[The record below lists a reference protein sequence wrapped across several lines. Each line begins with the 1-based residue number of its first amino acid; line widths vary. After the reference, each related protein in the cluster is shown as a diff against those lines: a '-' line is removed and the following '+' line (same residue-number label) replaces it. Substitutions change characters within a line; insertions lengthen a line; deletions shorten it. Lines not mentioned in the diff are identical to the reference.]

1 MIRKII
7 SNKLVKQTGTL
18 ASGAMLAQ
26 IIGLL
31 ATPVLSRYYFPEDF
45 GLLGS
50 ILTLAGIIAVI
61 LSLKYEMAIVLT
73 EKRKETYSV
82 VGLSLLIMIGL
93 FFIISSILI
102 KEPSLLK
109 YMGVNNTSTLIVI
122 VLLLITLGLGV
133 QNILYQWHTKLENY
147 GTMSKN
153 KVIQKMSIVFLQLV
167 IILLFSN
174 HFGLIWGFT
183 LGLLISLLVL
193 ILPLKQEIKSLKL
206 NKHDLIRSSKKYF
219 RFPLYTAPQNLLNAI
234 SQGLPVLL
242 LGYFF
247 DLKTVGFYFFAV
259 RILQLPSSVIGGSI
273 RQVFY
278 KRASD
283 LRTNIPQLFI
293 EFKKTTFGL
302 LCLIIVPV
310 IIIFMFGPELFSLCF
325 GSEWEKAGEMA
336 KWMMLW
342 IGLMFVNPPSNAV
355 LLALNKNN
363 NQLVLDIL
371 LISIR
376 ALALYI
382 GGSTGDII
390 YTIKLFSIVGLFFN
404 IILITISYNYLRYGN
419 SIWR

>member
-1 MIRKII
+1 MIRNIFI
-7 SNKLVKQTGTL
+7 NKLVKQTGTL
-18 ASGAMLAQ
+18 ASGSVLAQ

-50 ILTLAGIIAVI
+50 ILTLAGIITVI
-61 LSLKYEMAIVLT
+61 LSLKYELAIVLT
-73 EKRKETYSV
+73 EKREETHSV

-93 FFIISSILI
+93 FIIIGGI
-102 KEPSLLK
+102 MITKPSLLK
-109 YMGVNNTSTLIVI
+109 YMGINNISTLIVFM
-122 VLLLITLGLGV
+122 LLLITLGLGI
-133 QNILYQWHTKLENY
+133 QNILYQWHTKFENY
-147 GTMSKN
+147 KTMSKN
-153 KVIQKMSIVFLQLV
+153 RVIQKISIVFLQLV
-167 IILLFSN
+167 IVLLFSN

-183 LGLLISLLVL
+183 IGLLLSLLIL
-193 ILPLKQEIKSLKL
+193 ILPLKHEIASFKI
-206 NKHDLIRSSKKYF
+206 NKQDLIQSSKKYF

-242 LGYFF
+242 LGSFF

-302 LCLIIVPV
+302 FCLIIIPV
-310 IIIFMFGPELFSLCF
+310 MIVFMFGPELFSFCF

-342 IGLMFVNPPSNAV
+342 IGIMFVNPPSNAV
-355 LLALNKNN
+355 LLVLNKNN
-363 NQLVLDIL
+363 NQLVLDVL
-371 LISIR
+371 LVSLR
-376 ALALYI
+376 ALALYV

-390 YTIKLFSIVGLFFN
+390 YTIKLFSVVGLFFN
-404 IILITISYNYLRYGN
+404 LILITISYNYLRYGN